1 MSPRAPERRRR
12 RRGRGRGAFLPRL
25 AVLLPRADV
34 LILACPLT
42 EQTRNLIDAA
52 ALAR

>member
-1 MSPRAPERRRR
+1 MRQNVA
-12 RRGRGRGAFLPRL
+12 GGAEGADEVHSFRDV

-52 ALAR
+52 ALAA